1 MWKSLHLYL
10 NFEVQGIPEL
20 IKEVKPDN
28 IDAVRDES
36 LTYKRK
42 KIILF

>member
-1 MWKSLHLYL
+1 
-10 NFEVQGIPEL
+10 
-20 IKEVKPDN
+20 VKPDN